1 MKIFLMRHGLTEYNL
16 TGHFTGRADIPLHPQ
31 GEAQARAVSEMLKNV
46 HFDRVIASS
55 QKRAIQTAQ
64 LVVPGHPVETM
75 DAFVELDVGNWTG
88 LTWKEASAKDPEGA
102 ARHEADWTAAVGGG
116 ESFYDMYARV
126 EQGVH
131 QILDTSGVDDTLL
144 IVSHGGP
151 MRVLATILLD
161 LPKEIYWHLVAGQGS
176 YSLLTAYPQK
186 PLWFS
191 IAEWNSV
198 RVRDKA

>member
-1 MKIFLMRHGLTEYNL
+1 MAAAPTRLHLAIRQLTCFYAEDWLPAFY
-16 TGHFTGRADIPLHPQ
+16 
-31 GEAQARAVSEMLKNV
+31 
-46 HFDRVIASS
+46 
-55 QKRAIQTAQ
+55 KR
-64 LVVPGHPVETM
+64 
-75 DAFVELDVGNWTG
+75 
-88 LTWKEASAKDPEGA
+88 
-102 ARHEADWTAAVGGG
+102 GG

-176 YSLLTAYPQK
+176 YCLLPAYPQK